1 MPLHYRGVF
10 LCPEPNLFFNP
21 TLFIEYENYYK
32 MKQENPVTGFADTF
46 LSKLKE
52 QSFTIIV
59 MVGIIWYQG
68 RLMEERVAYWQKL
81 YEESETH
88 TEQITKENREDLLE
102 RIKYLQDQRDK
113 YVEESLNEL
122 KNK

>member
-1 MPLHYRGVF
+1 MS
-10 LCPEPNLFFNP
+10 
-21 TLFIEYENYYK
+21 ENT
-32 MKQENPVTGFADTF
+32 NPVSGFADTF

-68 RLMEERVAYWQKL
+68 RLMEERVAYWQKS
-81 YEESETH
+81 YEENKAYI
-88 TEQITKENREDLLE
+88 EQSTKEDREELLE

-113 YVEESLNEL
+113 YVEETLNEL

>member
-1 MPLHYRGVF
+1 MS
-10 LCPEPNLFFNP
+10 
-21 TLFIEYENYYK
+21 ENT
-32 MKQENPVTGFADTF
+32 NPVSGFADTF
-46 LSKLKE
+46 FSKLKE

-81 YEESETH
+81 YEDNKAYI
-88 TEQITKENREDLLE
+88 EQTTKEDKQILLE
-102 RIKYLQDQRDK
+102 RIKYLQEQRDK

>member
-1 MPLHYRGVF
+1 MS
-10 LCPEPNLFFNP
+10 
-21 TLFIEYENYYK
+21 ENT
-32 MKQENPVTGFADTF
+32 NPVSGFADTF

-81 YEESETH
+81 YEDNKAYI
-88 TEQITKENREDLLE
+88 EQTTKEDKQIMLD
-102 RIKYLQDQRDK
+102 RIEYLQQQRDK
-113 YVEESLNEL
+113 YVEEALNEL

>member
-1 MPLHYRGVF
+1 MS
-10 LCPEPNLFFNP
+10 
-21 TLFIEYENYYK
+21 ENT
-32 MKQENPVTGFADTF
+32 NPVSGFADTF
-46 LSKLKE
+46 FSKLKE

-81 YEESETH
+81 YEDNKAYI
-88 TEQITKENREDLLE
+88 EQTTKEDKQIMLD
-102 RIKYLQDQRDK
+102 RIKYLQEQRDK